1 MIFIVLPAFN
11 EEASIGPLL
20 EAIRLA
26 MHEQRGLA
34 YRAVVVNDGSWDR
47 TAEIV
52 KQFERVMP
60 LELIS
65 HSVNRGLAETLK
77 TGLMHTIQN
86 CEGSDVVVTMDA
98 DNTHTPD
105 LIIRMLQLI
114 ESGHDVVIASR
125 YQRGAQV
132 IGVPAYR
139 RLLSSGASLLFRAF
153 FPIRGVR
160 DYTCGYRAYRAH
172 ALKRAVHLYGNDF
185 INQEGFS
192 CMVDIL
198 LKFRRLGLSMTE
210 VPLVLRY
217 DLKEGM
223 SKMKVVR
230 TIGETLALIRKRLL
244 HG

>member
-1 MIFIVLPAFN
+1 MILIVLPAFN
-11 EEASIGPLL
+11 EEGSIGPLL
-20 EAIRLA
+20 EAIRRA
-26 MHEQRGLA
+26 MHEQGGLA

-47 TAEIV
+47 TAELV
-52 KQFERVMP
+52 GQFEGIMP

-65 HSVNRGLAETLK
+65 HPVNRGLSETLK
-77 TGLMHTIQN
+77 TGLMHVLQK
-86 CEGSDVVVTMDA
+86 CEESDVVVTMDA

-125 YQRGAQV
+125 YQRGARV

-139 RLLSSGASLLFRAF
+139 RVLSSGASLLFRAF

-160 DYTCGYRAYRAH
+160 DYTCGYRAYRAD
-172 ALKRAVHLYGNDF
+172 ALKRAVDLYGDDF

-198 LKFRRLGLSMTE
+198 LKFRRLGLSITE

-217 DLKEGM
+217 DLKHGM

-230 TIGETLALIRKRLL
+230 TIRETLALIVKRAIR
-244 HG
+244 G